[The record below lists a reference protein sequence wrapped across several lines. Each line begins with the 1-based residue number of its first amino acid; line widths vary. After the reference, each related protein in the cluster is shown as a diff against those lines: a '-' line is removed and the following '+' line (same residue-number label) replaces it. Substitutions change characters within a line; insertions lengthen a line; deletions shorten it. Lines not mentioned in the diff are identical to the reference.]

1 MGAYIESPGLIIN
14 IRIGVVSSGG
24 QRQETYVMRLST
36 FPKSLVEQIR
46 TAVAGTYNKGLDPC
60 SDTNGLISGMICR
73 MAYSTLPNP
82 APNLHSQLEP
92 LGQENEGI
100 FLLTLN
106 RPEERNS
113 IGKQMLREL
122 RECLDHLASESVS
135 TGCVVVRSCVNGVF
149 CPGIDFN
156 ERENMTMREYDEYTR
171 DLRSAIT
178 TLESLPMPTIA
189 AIDGYALGSGVE
201 LALACDLRIGGQ
213 NAKFAFPEARL
224 GLIPN
229 CGGTQR
235 LSRLIGRSRAKLMVL
250 SGRGVCASEAKEIGL
265 LDVEE
270 DDQVMMEALSI
281 ARQISSSAPLALR
294 AIKLAIN
301 LGSETELST
310 ALKIEEACYESI
322 KHSRDRDEG
331 FHAFAEKRHPYFKGE

>member
-1 MGAYIESPGLIIN
+1 
-14 IRIGVVSSGG
+14 
-24 QRQETYVMRLST
+24 MRLST

-46 TAVAGTYNKGLDPC
+46 TAVAGTYNKGLDPY
-60 SDTNGLISGMICR
+60 SDTNGLISSMISR
-73 MAYSTLPNP
+73 MGYSTLPNP

-265 LDVEE
+265 LDVEVRPDDMKEDTSNKQSTKTTDVDGDDACQE

>member
-1 MGAYIESPGLIIN
+1 
-14 IRIGVVSSGG
+14 
-24 QRQETYVMRLST
+24 MRLQG
-36 FPKSLVEQIR
+36 LVAQVR
-46 TAVAGTYNKGLDPC
+46 TAVAGMYHKGLGPC
-60 SDTNGLISGMICR
+60 SDTNGLFLMDVSYG
-73 MAYSTLPNP
+73 MAYSTLPTP

-135 TGCVVVRSCVNGVF
+135 TGCVVVRSCVPGVF

-156 ERENMTMREYDEYTR
+156 EREGMTMREYDEYTR

-235 LSRLIGRSRAKLMVL
+235 LSRLVGRSRAKLMVL

-265 LDVEE
+265 LDVETGGENKKEREGAGLRADDDSQE
-270 DDQVMMEALSI
+270 DDQVMMEALSV

-331 FHAFAEKRHPYFKGE
+331 FHAFAEKRHPDFKGE